1 MQVSI
6 TNQKD
11 HVINVVVFSFGLYL
25 LFLVL
30 LHGRLSLGPSLRFR
44 RDSSRTCGQVFGWL
58 TGLSFI
64 AVMIWICADLIDF

>member
-25 LFLVL
+25 SFLVL

-44 RDSSRTCGQVFGWL
+44 RDSLRFWSANRTFFYRCN
-58 TGLSFI
+58 
-64 AVMIWICADLIDF
+64 DLDMCRFD

>member
-44 RDSSRTCGQVFGWL
+44 SDSSRTCGQGFG